1 MCERVIH
8 RRSFEYSESSV
19 YNLEESLQFDT
30 AVDVFKVIH
39 VGSYNGLPTVW
50 YETLESPIH
59 RRQVILKSA
68 LDGEY
73 IPDNSMHVG
82 STMYGHQMIHVYQVV
97 SK

>member
-8 RRSFEYSESSV
+8 RRSFNEESLYSIEK
-19 YNLEESLQFDT
+19 SLQFDT

-59 RRQVILKSA
+59 RRQVTLKSI
-68 LDGEY
+68 LDGEH
-73 IPDNSMHVG
+73 IPNNSVHVG
-82 STMYGHQMIHVYQVV
+82 SVMYGSMMVHIYQVFDR
-97 SK
+97 K